1 MVTLNLYNPVLQ
13 GSAAP
18 AAPLEFGREQ
28 FQSSI
33 VTRDAGDN
41 RDGLAAST
49 LGLPADPNNAVTGGS
64 SGIRAA
70 GAGRCRPGTAGAYS
84 PKF

>member
-1 MVTLNLYNPVLQ
+1 MTSPRQLCDNEITVVTLNLYIAVLQ

-18 AAPLEFGREQ
+18 TAPLEFDRDQ

-41 RDGLAAST
+41 RDCLAASP
-49 LGLPADPNNAVTGGS
+49 LGLTPDPNNAVTGGP
-64 SGIRAA
+64 SG
-70 GAGRCRPGTAGAYS
+70 S
-84 PKF
+84 

>member
-1 MVTLNLYNPVLQ
+1 MTTPRQLCDNEIAVVTLNLYHPVLQ

-18 AAPLEFGREQ
+18 AAPLELHRQQ

-41 RDGLAAST
+41 RYGLAAST
-49 LGLPADPNNAVTGGS
+49 LGLAPDPNSAVTGGS
-64 SGIRAA
+64 SGI
-70 GAGRCRPGTAGAYS
+70 
-84 PKF
+84 